1 MKILIKA
8 MIKLLY
14 NCITSKKEREF
25 NRLVTKYGI
34 TERFI
39 TRHNVN
45 FLNYTFDVLISK
57 ALSGRLKR
65 GLVVRDTAFH
75 KMGDQL
81 L

>member
-1 MKILIKA
+1 MKLLIKA

-14 NCITSKKEREF
+14 NCITSKKEF

-34 TERFI
+34 TERVI

-57 ALSGRLKR
+57 ALFGRLKR